1 MQLIASTQ
9 RLKNFAFR
17 TWMLFNLWWQGHME
31 SQGQSFI
38 KYLFISKFVEGIAN
52 LFLKSVLNAK
62 WDRLSHKGREQ
73 TCNYDIMPQKFTWL
87 GMRLNKAFYQ

>member
-1 MQLIASTQ
+1 
-9 RLKNFAFR
+9 
-17 TWMLFNLWWQGHME
+17 ME